1 MKTDQLTID
10 PRKPTNPKDAIGTL
24 KPRFWSGISWHV
36 LREVSIAFLEGAF
49 KYGRHN
55 YRPAGVR
62 GSVYYDAALDHL
74 TKWWEGEDFDMDTLV
89 EAPDGSTYALPHITK
104 AICCLIVLRDSQ
116 ITGNWVDDRPPINAG
131 SEQLE
136 YLKII
141 ADGLRKKYPKPEAP
155 YIQNGRFAETEPK
168 E

>member
-1 MKTDQLTID
+1 MLANSEETTKH
-10 PRKPTNPKDAIGTL
+10 TNPKDAIGAA

-36 LREVSIAFLEGAF
+36 LREVSIAFYEGAL

-62 GSVYYDAALDHL
+62 GSIYFDAAMDHL
-74 TKWWEGEDFDMDTLV
+74 TKWFEGEEFDMDTLV
-89 EAPDGSTYALPHITK
+89 EGPDGQMFALPHISK

-116 ITGNWVDDRPPINAG
+116 ITGNWVDDRPPVTAG
-131 SEQLE
+131 PEQLA

-141 ADGLRKKYPKPEAP
+141 KDGLDRKYPNPEAP
-155 YIQNGRFAETEPK
+155 YIQDGRFSK
-168 E
+168 